1 MKRSLTNKNSG
12 AALITVLVIVFIVM
26 SIITNITVRNYRVIR
41 RLTNDKIMEQ
51 CYGILFAAVDFGRAG
66 LATSAATS
74 PTDAL
79 TDIWAQPIP
88 KTKLLDDLYMSGYIT
103 DEQGKFNINDLV
115 VNGQINQEAVTQFS
129 RLLSYINIP
138 SAIAMSIAYYL
149 ASPINQTDIMMPYT
163 NGNPAYRPAGKPLID
178 LSELLLIK
186 GFQPEWAYKLTQY
199 VTAIPVPINIILANE
214 SATSQITP
222 FGRRRSSASV
232 LVNINTASAE
242 VIAAKSGMPLPIA
255 QRIVTS
261 RQNTPFKSSQDIM
274 TFLTSNGIMT
284 SQNNSTGRNNTITP
298 STLTTTSS
306 YFTVHTLVDKGDYE
320 FKWVAL
326 VYRGNRS
333 GQWPQ
338 ILWQHPE

>member
-1 MKRSLTNKNSG
+1 MGTIMKRSLTNKNSG

-186 GFQPEWAYKLTQY
+186 GFQPEWAYKL
-199 VTAIPVPINIILANE
+199 N
-214 SATSQITP
+214 
-222 FGRRRSSASV
+222 
-232 LVNINTASAE
+232 
-242 VIAAKSGMPLPIA
+242 M
-255 QRIVTS
+255 
-261 RQNTPFKSSQDIM
+261 
-274 TFLTSNGIMT
+274 
-284 SQNNSTGRNNTITP
+284 
-298 STLTTTSS
+298 
-306 YFTVHTLVDKGDYE
+306 
-320 FKWVAL
+320 
-326 VYRGNRS
+326 
-333 GQWPQ
+333 
-338 ILWQHPE
+338 